1 MTSNNPSP
9 WKIKTVEP
17 IPNPSQEERKKA
29 LINSGYN
36 LFNVSSSLVTIDLL
50 TDSGTGSMSHNQWA
64 AILSGDESYA
74 GSQSFYALEKSV
86 KDLFGYRVVIP
97 THQGRAAE
105 DILFSAF

>member
-50 TDSGTGSMSHNQWA
+50 TDSGTG
-64 AILSGDESYA
+64 
-74 GSQSFYALEKSV
+74 
-86 KDLFGYRVVIP
+86 
-97 THQGRAAE
+97 
-105 DILFSAF
+105 